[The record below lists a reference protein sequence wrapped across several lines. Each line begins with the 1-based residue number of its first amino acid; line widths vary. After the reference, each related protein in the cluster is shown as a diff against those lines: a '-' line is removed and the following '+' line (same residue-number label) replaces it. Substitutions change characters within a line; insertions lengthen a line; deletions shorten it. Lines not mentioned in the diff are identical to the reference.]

1 MSAIHATAAPSQVRP
16 PAAVVRKP
24 RVRLDVQRG
33 ILGALVVVAAW
44 EGIARGFELPAYTL
58 PAISTIFASIWAQR
72 GVLLGAAGP
81 TVAEALMG
89 YVLGALIGIGG
100 AVFVTMLPRVRR
112 IVVPAATA
120 FNSVPVIA
128 WSPLVLLWFGMGMS
142 SKVVMVALAIAFTLF
157 LSALSGLD
165 RVDRRSV
172 DLMRSFGA
180 GRAAILWRLRLPTAL
195 PLMFAGLRV
204 ATARSVL
211 VAVITEML
219 GANKGLGLLIY
230 QAVVQVDFV
239 QVWGAVFVASAAS
252 LVFFGLV
259 SFAERRLVFW
269 K

>member
-1 MSAIHATAAPSQVRP
+1 MTAIASSVARGSPRFSFLPQLPMSA
-16 PAAVVRKP
+16 
-24 RVRLDVQRG
+24 QRG
-33 ILGALVVVAAW
+33 LLGAVLLIAAW
-44 EGIARGFELPAYTL
+44 EGVARGFALPDYTL
-58 PAISTIFASIWAQR
+58 PPISRIFVSIWTQR
-72 GVLLGAAGP
+72 STLVGAA
-81 TVAEALMG
+81 TTTLAEALMG

-100 AVFVTMLPRVRR
+100 AVLVTMLPRVRR
-112 IVVPAATA
+112 VVVPAATA
-120 FNSVPVIA
+120 FNSIPVIA

-142 SKVVMVALAIAFTLF
+142 SKVVMVAMAIAFTLF

-165 RVDRRSV
+165 RVDQRTV

-180 GRAAILWRLRLPTAL
+180 GRFAILWRLRLPTAL

-219 GANKGLGLLIY
+219 GANSGLGLLIY
-230 QAVVQVDFV
+230 QAVVQIDFV

-259 SFAERRLVFW
+259 SSAERRLVFW

>member
-1 MSAIHATAAPSQVRP
+1 MVPLAA
-16 PAAVVRKP
+16 
-24 RVRLDVQRG
+24 QRG
-33 ILGALVVVAAW
+33 ILGAVLLVALW
-44 EGIARGFELPAYTL
+44 EGIARGFQLPAYTL
-58 PAISTIFASIWAQR
+58 PAISQIFSAIWDMR
-72 GVLLGAAGP
+72 TGLLRAAGV
-81 TVAEALMG
+81 TVTEALVG

-100 AVFVTMLPRVRR
+100 AIWVTMAPRVRGA
-112 IVVPAATA
+112 VLPAATA

-142 SKVVMVALAIAFTLF
+142 SKFVMVALAIAFTLF
-157 LSALSGLD
+157 LSTLSGLD

-180 GRAAILWRLRLPTAL
+180 GRLAILWRLRLPTAL

-211 VAVITEML
+211 IAVVTEML
-219 GANKGLGLLIY
+219 GAQAGLGLLIY

-239 QVWGAVFVASAAS
+239 QVWAAVFVASAAS
-252 LVFFGLV
+252 LLFFGIV
-259 SFAERRLVFW
+259 SFIEHRTVFW

>member
-1 MSAIHATAAPSQVRP
+1 MSVVSAPAPAGAARGSFLPKMPLS
-16 PAAVVRKP
+16 A
-24 RVRLDVQRG
+24 QRG
-33 ILGALVVVAAW
+33 VLGAVLLIAAW
-44 EGIARGFELPAYTL
+44 EGIARGFDLPVYTL
-58 PAISTIFASIWAQR
+58 PAISKIFASIWTQR
-72 GVLLGAAGP
+72 GVLTVAAG
-81 TVAEALMG
+81 TTLAEALLG
-89 YVLGALIGIGG
+89 YLLGALIGIGG
-100 AVFVTMLPRVRR
+100 AVAVTMLPRVRR
-112 IVVPAATA
+112 VVVPAATA
-120 FNSVPVIA
+120 FNSIPVIA

-142 SKVVMVALAIAFTLF
+142 SKIVMVALAISFTLF

-165 RVDRRSV
+165 RVDRRTV

-180 GRAAILWRLRLPTAL
+180 GRLAILWRLRLPTAL

-219 GANKGLGLLIY
+219 GATAGLGLLIY

-259 SFAERRLVFW
+259 SLAERRLVFW